1 MMGGLLLEVWA
12 VLFRLCQEIL
22 GPVLPWLCQE
32 ALTQLLWPALG
43 DRAETFIQGLVVT
56 IVSWWDEEACKQL
69 GLKGGHVSG
78 EKEPGQ
84 EDSSAASLALQP
96 PHKGRTSRPN
106 SSTKSANRKEQ
117 LSTPEA
123 VLHGDPSPSAPGHSP
138 VRAQQPHKR
147 RVGSDLDPQQLY
159 KRQPPQKH

>member
-12 VLFRLCQEIL
+12 VLFRLRQEIL
-22 GPVLPWLCQE
+22 GPVLPWLHQE

-69 GLKGGHVSG
+69 GLKGVHLSG
-78 EKEPGQ
+78 EKEQGRRTALWPR
-84 EDSSAASLALQP
+84 LALKP
-96 PHKGRTSRPN
+96 PHKGHTSRPN
-106 SSTKSANRKEQ
+106 SNTKSANRKEQ
-117 LSTPEA
+117 PSTPEA

-138 VRAQQPHKR
+138 VGAQQPHKR
-147 RVGSDLDPQQLY
+147 RAGSDLDWSQLCIS
-159 KRQPPQKH
+159 